1 MRRSVFRK
9 PSLKASFKA
18 RTTGRAKRAVKRAII
33 PGYGKKGTGFIKN
46 PKRSMY
52 NAVYHRTSIDT
63 LKPIKNK
70 KRTTQ
75 GQGSQQSS
83 SSCLWWIFWIVILIL
98 CLANIHITLGILLVC
113 GVVWLLVK
121 LFKKHDKITS
131 SNTVNVD
138 QNDVPNTS
146 KLPTAKPVVHEG
158 NLVAGNKSYN
168 INPKI
173 LPLLYFTDG
182 QLKNIDSEVGEPSA
196 ISINFPVAEGQFQK
210 LNYYPSY
217 SELTPEQRDGFLSW
231 LSTDLSNIP
240 DIGFAFLLLYCLE
253 RHILHDEYLEES
265 LKIISKLQSQINNGS
280 FDYYSSTSIGYIF
293 FIHKRLDLLKYVDLN
308 KCDIKLQILLS
319 HRLSAD
325 QLIALASKVDFRN
338 QHYIK
343 EYPEL
348 FKKAL
353 VEDLKRNFGSEYFE
367 YELSNIQKLKKEPYM
382 FSNYSLRKGNNRPD
396 LLMPDPLSDRKLC
409 HDIYAEL
416 QKAHDQVKGFLE
428 IKRAVESK
436 KDKSKKKIAKPKRI
450 NSKTGYPM
458 STDKQ
463 IRNATEQLKLTRK
476 FLKNNQISSYS
487 SRSSQEKME
496 DLVWNNSAE
505 KMDSADLEYKKG
517 EWDKA
522 EKLWLTCVAINYR
535 AANRLRI
542 MYQKEHRFNDAVQ
555 IIDFA
560 VDSPVLR
567 KINNDSYI
575 TDFKKKLETAEQK
588 SMKHENEDQSKLS
601 EEDLKKLNRDSD
613 YWFKKIETADC
624 KIKLNT

>member
-1 MRRSVFRK
+1 MRRRSVFRK

-353 VEDLKRNFGSEYFE
+353 VENLKRNFGSEYFE

-396 LLMPDPLSDRKLC
+396 LLMPDPLSDKKLC
-409 HDIYAEL
+409 HEIYVKL

-476 FLKNNQISSYS
+476 FLKNNQTNPYK
-487 SRSSQEKME
+487 SRNSQEKME

-560 VDSPVLR
+560 IDSPVLR
-567 KINNDSYI
+567 KVNNDSYV

-601 EEDLKKLNRDSD
+601 EEDFEKLNSDSD
-613 YWFKKIETADC
+613 YWFKKVNNITYS
-624 KIKLNT
+624 

>member
-1 MRRSVFRK
+1 MRRRSVFRK

-70 KRTTQ
+70 KRTIQ

-353 VEDLKRNFGSEYFE
+353 VENLKRNFGSEYFE

-476 FLKNNQISSYS
+476 FLKNNHISSYS

-613 YWFKKIETADC
+613 YWFKKIET
-624 KIKLNT
+624 IKFYV

>member
-1 MRRSVFRK
+1 MRRRSVFRK

-146 KLPTAKPVVHEG
+146 KLPTAKPAVHEG
-158 NLVAGNKSYN
+158 NLVVGNKSYN

-173 LPLLYFTDG
+173 LSLLYFTDG

-325 QLIALASKVDFRN
+325 QLIALASKVNFRN

-409 HDIYAEL
+409 HDIYVEL

-428 IKRAVESK
+428 IKRAVEPETN
-436 KDKSKKKIAKPKRI
+436 KSKKRIAKPKRI

-463 IRNATEQLKLTRK
+463 IKNATEQLKLTRK

-487 SRSSQEKME
+487 SRSSREKME

-560 VDSPVLR
+560 IDSPVLR
-567 KINNDSYI
+567 KVNNDSYV

-601 EEDLKKLNRDSD
+601 EEDFEKLNSDSD
-613 YWFKKIETADC
+613 YWFKKVNNITYS
-624 KIKLNT
+624 

>member
-146 KLPTAKPVVHEG
+146 KLPAAKPVVHEG

-353 VEDLKRNFGSEYFE
+353 VEDLKRNFGSECFE

-409 HDIYAEL
+409 HDIYVEL

-428 IKRAVESK
+428 IKRAVEPETN
-436 KDKSKKKIAKPKRI
+436 KSKKRIAKPKRI

-560 VDSPVLR
+560 IDSPVLR
-567 KINNDSYI
+567 KVNNDSYV

-601 EEDLKKLNRDSD
+601 KEDFEKLNSDSD
-613 YWFKKIETADC
+613 YWFKKVNNITYS
-624 KIKLNT
+624 

>member
-98 CLANIHITLGILLVC
+98 CLANIHITLGILFVC

-138 QNDVPNTS
+138 QNDMPNTS

-217 SELTPEQRDGFLSW
+217 SELTSEQRNGFLTW
-231 LSTDLSNIP
+231 LTTDLSNVP

-265 LKIISKLQSQINNGS
+265 LKIISKLQGQISNGS
-280 FDYYSSTSIGYIF
+280 FDYYSSTSIGYIL

-319 HRLSAD
+319 HKLSAD
-325 QLIALASKVDFRN
+325 QLISLATEVDFRN
-338 QHYIK
+338 RYYIK

-353 VEDLKRNFGSEYFE
+353 IESLKREFGSEYFE

-613 YWFKKIETADC
+613 YWFKKIETV
-624 KIKLNT
+624 KFYV

>member
-1 MRRSVFRK
+1 MRRRSVFRK

-280 FDYYSSTSIGYIF
+280 FDYYSSTSIGYIL

-353 VEDLKRNFGSEYFE
+353 VENLKRNFGSEYFE

-613 YWFKKIETADC
+613 YWFKKIETV
-624 KIKLNT
+624 KFYV

>member
-75 GQGSQQSS
+75 GQGNQQSS

-146 KLPTAKPVVHEG
+146 KLPAAKPVVYEE

-210 LNYYPSY
+210 LSYYPSY
-217 SELTPEQRDGFLSW
+217 SGLTSEQRNGFLTW
-231 LSTDLSNIP
+231 LTTDLSNVP

-265 LKIISKLQSQINNGS
+265 LKIISKLQGQISNGS
-280 FDYYSSTSIGYIF
+280 FDYYSSTSIGYIL

-319 HRLSAD
+319 HKLSAD
-325 QLIALASKVDFRN
+325 QLIALATEVDFRN
-338 QHYIK
+338 RYYIK

-353 VEDLKRNFGSEYFE
+353 IESLKREFGSEYFE

-382 FSNYSLRKGNNRPD
+382 FSNYSLRKGNNQPD

-613 YWFKKIETADC
+613 YWFKKIET
-624 KIKLNT
+624 IKFYV

>member
-1 MRRSVFRK
+1 MRRRSVFRK

-146 KLPTAKPVVHEG
+146 KLPTAKPVVHEE

-217 SELTPEQRDGFLSW
+217 SELAPEQRDVFLSW

-353 VEDLKRNFGSEYFE
+353 VENLKRNFGSEYFE

-613 YWFKKIETADC
+613 YWFKKIETV
-624 KIKLNT
+624 KFYV

>member
-1 MRRSVFRK
+1 MRRRSVFRK

-70 KRTTQ
+70 KRTIQ

-146 KLPTAKPVVHEG
+146 KLPAAKPVVYEE

-325 QLIALASKVDFRN
+325 QLITLASKVDFRN

-353 VEDLKRNFGSEYFE
+353 VEDLKRNFGSECFE

-575 TDFKKKLETAEQK
+575 TDFKNKLETAEQK

-613 YWFKKIETADC
+613 YWFKKIETV
-624 KIKLNT
+624 KFYV

>member
-1 MRRSVFRK
+1 MRRRSVFRK

-46 PKRSMY
+46 PERSMY

-70 KRTTQ
+70 KRTIQ

-182 QLKNIDSEVGEPSA
+182 QLKNIDSEVGEPAA

-353 VEDLKRNFGSEYFE
+353 VENLKRNFGSEYFE

-476 FLKNNQISSYS
+476 FLKINQISSYS

-613 YWFKKIETADC
+613 YWFKKIETV
-624 KIKLNT
+624 KFYV

>member
-1 MRRSVFRK
+1 MRRRSVFRK

-138 QNDVPNTS
+138 QKDVPNTS

-353 VEDLKRNFGSEYFE
+353 VENLKRNFGSEYFE

-613 YWFKKIETADC
+613 YWFKKIETV
-624 KIKLNT
+624 KFYV

>member
-1 MRRSVFRK
+1 MRRRSVFRK

-217 SELTPEQRDGFLSW
+217 SELAPEQRDVFLSW

-325 QLIALASKVDFRN
+325 QLIALATEVDFRN
-338 QHYIK
+338 RYYIK

-353 VEDLKRNFGSEYFE
+353 IESLKREFGSEYFE

-613 YWFKKIETADC
+613 YWFKKIETV
-624 KIKLNT
+624 KFYV

>member
-1 MRRSVFRK
+1 MRRRSVFRK

-70 KRTTQ
+70 KRTIQ

-138 QNDVPNTS
+138 QKDVPNTS

-210 LNYYPSY
+210 LSYYPSY
-217 SELTPEQRDGFLSW
+217 SGLTSEQRNGFLTW
-231 LSTDLSNIP
+231 LTTDLSNVP

-343 EYPEL
+343 EYSEL

-353 VEDLKRNFGSEYFE
+353 VEDLKRNFGSECFE

-613 YWFKKIETADC
+613 YWFKKIETV
-624 KIKLNT
+624 KFYV

>member
-1 MRRSVFRK
+1 MRKRSVFRK

-70 KRTTQ
+70 KRTIQ

-217 SELTPEQRDGFLSW
+217 SGLTSEQRNGFLTW
-231 LSTDLSNIP
+231 LTTDLSNVP

-265 LKIISKLQSQINNGS
+265 LKIISKLQGQISNGS
-280 FDYYSSTSIGYIF
+280 FDYYSSTSIGYIL

-319 HRLSAD
+319 HKLSAD
-325 QLIALASKVDFRN
+325 QLISLATEVDFRN
-338 QHYIK
+338 RYYIK

-353 VEDLKRNFGSEYFE
+353 IESLKREFGSEYFE

-613 YWFKKIETADC
+613 YWFKKIETV
-624 KIKLNT
+624 KFYV

>member
-1 MRRSVFRK
+1 MRRRSVFRK

-217 SELTPEQRDGFLSW
+217 SELAPEQRDVFLSW

-353 VEDLKRNFGSEYFE
+353 VENLKRNFGSEYFE

-382 FSNYSLRKGNNRPD
+382 FSNYSLRKDNNQPD
-396 LLMPDPLSDRKLC
+396 LLMPDLLSDKKLC
-409 HDIYAEL
+409 HEIYVKL

-613 YWFKKIETADC
+613 YWFKKIETV
-624 KIKLNT
+624 KFYV

>member
-1 MRRSVFRK
+1 MRRRSVFRK

-75 GQGSQQSS
+75 SQGSQQSS

-182 QLKNIDSEVGEPSA
+182 RLKNIDSEVGEPSA

-265 LKIISKLQSQINNGS
+265 LKIISKLQNQINNGS

-353 VEDLKRNFGSEYFE
+353 VENLKRNFGSEYFE

-555 IIDFA
+555 IIDYA

-613 YWFKKIETADC
+613 YWFKKIETV
-624 KIKLNT
+624 KFYV

>member
-1 MRRSVFRK
+1 MRRRSVFRK

-146 KLPTAKPVVHEG
+146 KLPTAKPVVHEE

-217 SELTPEQRDGFLSW
+217 SELAPEQRDVFLSW

-265 LKIISKLQSQINNGS
+265 IKIISKLQSQINNGS

-353 VEDLKRNFGSEYFE
+353 VENLKRNFGSEYFE

-567 KINNDSYI
+567 KINSDSYI

-613 YWFKKIETADC
+613 YWFKKIET
-624 KIKLNT
+624 IKFYV

>member
-1 MRRSVFRK
+1 MRRSAFRK

-138 QNDVPNTS
+138 QKDVPNTS

-217 SELTPEQRDGFLSW
+217 SELTPEQRDVFLSW

-265 LKIISKLQSQINNGS
+265 LKIISKLQGQISNGS
-280 FDYYSSTSIGYIF
+280 FDYYSSTSIGYIL

-353 VEDLKRNFGSEYFE
+353 VENLKRNFGSEYFE

-613 YWFKKIETADC
+613 YWFKKIETV
-624 KIKLNT
+624 KFYV

>member
-75 GQGSQQSS
+75 GQGNQQSS

-146 KLPTAKPVVHEG
+146 KLPAAKPVVYEE

-210 LNYYPSY
+210 LSYYPSY
-217 SELTPEQRDGFLSW
+217 SGLTSKQRNGFLTW
-231 LSTDLSNIP
+231 LTTDLSNVP

-265 LKIISKLQSQINNGS
+265 LKIISKLQGQISNGS
-280 FDYYSSTSIGYIF
+280 FDYYSSTSIGYIL

-319 HRLSAD
+319 HKLSAD
-325 QLIALASKVDFRN
+325 QLISLATEVDFRN
-338 QHYIK
+338 RYYIK

-353 VEDLKRNFGSEYFE
+353 IESLKREFGSEYFE

-560 VDSPVLR
+560 VDSLVLR

-575 TDFKKKLETAEQK
+575 TDFKNKPETAEQR

-613 YWFKKIETADC
+613 YWFKKIETV
-624 KIKLNT
+624 KFYV

>member
-75 GQGSQQSS
+75 GQGNQQSS

-146 KLPTAKPVVHEG
+146 KLPAAKPVVYEE

-210 LNYYPSY
+210 LSYYPSY
-217 SELTPEQRDGFLSW
+217 SGLTPEQRDGFLSW

-265 LKIISKLQSQINNGS
+265 LKIISKLQGQISNGS
-280 FDYYSSTSIGYIF
+280 FDYYSSTSIGYIL

-319 HRLSAD
+319 HKLSAD
-325 QLIALASKVDFRN
+325 QLISLATEVDFRN
-338 QHYIK
+338 RYYIK

-353 VEDLKRNFGSEYFE
+353 IESLKREFGSEYFE

-382 FSNYSLRKGNNRPD
+382 FSNYSLRKGNNQPD

-613 YWFKKIETADC
+613 YWFKKIETV
-624 KIKLNT
+624 KFYV

>member
-1 MRRSVFRK
+1 MRRRSVFRK

-70 KRTTQ
+70 KRTIQ

-325 QLIALASKVDFRN
+325 QLIALATEVDFRN
-338 QHYIK
+338 RYYIK

-353 VEDLKRNFGSEYFE
+353 IESLKREFGSEYFE

-382 FSNYSLRKGNNRPD
+382 FSNYSLRKGNNQPD

-613 YWFKKIETADC
+613 YWFKKIET
-624 KIKLNT
+624 IKFYV

>member
-33 PGYGKKGTGFIKN
+33 PGYGKKGIGFIKN

-173 LPLLYFTDG
+173 LPLLYFTDS

-210 LNYYPSY
+210 LSYYPSY
-217 SELTPEQRDGFLSW
+217 SGLTSEQRNGFLTW
-231 LSTDLSNIP
+231 LTTDLSNVP

-265 LKIISKLQSQINNGS
+265 LKIISKLQGQISNGS
-280 FDYYSSTSIGYIF
+280 FDYYSSTSIGYIL

-319 HRLSAD
+319 HKLSAD
-325 QLIALASKVDFRN
+325 QLISLATGVDFRN
-338 QHYIK
+338 RYYIK

-353 VEDLKRNFGSEYFE
+353 IESLKREFGSEYFE

-382 FSNYSLRKGNNRPD
+382 FSNYSLRKGNNQPD

-476 FLKNNQISSYS
+476 FLKNNHISSYS

-575 TDFKKKLETAEQK
+575 TDFKNKLETAEQK

-613 YWFKKIETADC
+613 YWFKKIETV
-624 KIKLNT
+624 KFYV

>member
-1 MRRSVFRK
+1 MRKRSVFRK

-353 VEDLKRNFGSEYFE
+353 VENLKRNFGSEYFE

-613 YWFKKIETADC
+613 YWFKKIETV
-624 KIKLNT
+624 KFYV

>member
-1 MRRSVFRK
+1 MRRSAFRK

-33 PGYGKKGTGFIKN
+33 PGYGKKGIGFIKN

-138 QNDVPNTS
+138 QKDVPNTS

-217 SELTPEQRDGFLSW
+217 SELTPEQRDVFLSW

-265 LKIISKLQSQINNGS
+265 LKIISKLQGQISNGS
-280 FDYYSSTSIGYIF
+280 FDYYSSTSIGYIL

-353 VEDLKRNFGSEYFE
+353 VENLKRNFGSEYFE

-613 YWFKKIETADC
+613 YWFKKIETV
-624 KIKLNT
+624 KFYV

>member
-146 KLPTAKPVVHEG
+146 KLPAAKPVVYEE

-210 LNYYPSY
+210 LSYYPSY
-217 SELTPEQRDGFLSW
+217 SGLTSEQRNGFLTW
-231 LSTDLSNIP
+231 LTTDLSNVP

-265 LKIISKLQSQINNGS
+265 LKIISKLQGQISNGS
-280 FDYYSSTSIGYIF
+280 FDYYSSTSIGYIL

-319 HRLSAD
+319 HKLSAD
-325 QLIALASKVDFRN
+325 QLISLATEVDFRN
-338 QHYIK
+338 RYYIK

-353 VEDLKRNFGSEYFE
+353 IESLKREFGSEYFE

-613 YWFKKIETADC
+613 YWFKKIET
-624 KIKLNT
+624 IKFYV

>member
-1 MRRSVFRK
+1 MRRRSVFRK

-70 KRTTQ
+70 KRTIQ

-138 QNDVPNTS
+138 QKDVPNTS

-210 LNYYPSY
+210 LSYYPSY
-217 SELTPEQRDGFLSW
+217 SGLTSEQRNGFLTW
-231 LSTDLSNIP
+231 LTTDLSNVP

-613 YWFKKIETADC
+613 YWFKKIETV
-624 KIKLNT
+624 KFYV

>member
-146 KLPTAKPVVHEG
+146 KLPAAKPVVYEE

-217 SELTPEQRDGFLSW
+217 SGLTSEQRNGFLTW
-231 LSTDLSNIP
+231 LTTDLSNVP

-265 LKIISKLQSQINNGS
+265 LKIISKLQGQISNGS
-280 FDYYSSTSIGYIF
+280 FDYYSSTSIGYIL

-353 VEDLKRNFGSEYFE
+353 VENLKRNFGSEYFE

-382 FSNYSLRKGNNRPD
+382 FSNYSLRKGNNQPD

-613 YWFKKIETADC
+613 YWFKKIETV
-624 KIKLNT
+624 KFYV

>member
-1 MRRSVFRK
+1 MRRRSVFRK

-146 KLPTAKPVVHEG
+146 KLPTAKPVVHEE

-217 SELTPEQRDGFLSW
+217 SELAPEQRDVFLSW

-353 VEDLKRNFGSEYFE
+353 VENLKRNFGSEYFE

-476 FLKNNQISSYS
+476 FLKINQISSYS

-613 YWFKKIETADC
+613 YWFKKIET
-624 KIKLNT
+624 IKFYV

>member
-1 MRRSVFRK
+1 MRRRSVFRK

-98 CLANIHITLGILLVC
+98 CLANIHITLGILFVC

-231 LSTDLSNIP
+231 LSTDLSNVP

-396 LLMPDPLSDRKLC
+396 LLMPDPLSDKKLC
-409 HDIYAEL
+409 HEIYVKL
-416 QKAHDQVKGFLE
+416 QRAHDQVKGFLE

-436 KDKSKKKIAKPKRI
+436 KDKSKKRIAKPKRI

-463 IRNATEQLKLTRK
+463 IKNATEQLKLTRK
-476 FLKNNQISSYS
+476 FLKINRISSYS
-487 SRSSQEKME
+487 SRSSREKME

-560 VDSPVLR
+560 IDSPVLR
-567 KINNDSYI
+567 KVNNDSYV

-601 EEDLKKLNRDSD
+601 EEDFEKLNSDSD
-613 YWFKKIETADC
+613 YWFKKVNNITYS
-624 KIKLNT
+624 

>member
-18 RTTGRAKRAVKRAII
+18 RTTGRSKIAVKRAII

-75 GQGSQQSS
+75 GQGNQQSS

-98 CLANIHITLGILLVC
+98 CLANIHITLGILAVC
-113 GVVWLLVK
+113 GIVWLIVR
-121 LFKKHDKITS
+121 LFKKHDKINS
-131 SNTVNVD
+131 SNAGNVD
-138 QNDVPNTS
+138 QSVDSTDTPKT
-146 KLPTAKPVVHEG
+146 TAKPVVHEG

-196 ISINFPVAEGQFQK
+196 ISINFPVAKGQFQK
-210 LNYYPSY
+210 LSYYPSY
-217 SELTPEQRDGFLSW
+217 SGLTSEQRNVFLTW
-231 LSTDLSNIP
+231 LATDLSNVP

-265 LKIISKLQSQINNGS
+265 LKIISKLQGQISNGS

-319 HRLSAD
+319 HKLSAD
-325 QLIALASKVDFRN
+325 QLISLATEVDFRN
-338 QHYIK
+338 RYYIK

-353 VEDLKRNFGSEYFE
+353 IESLKREFGSEYFE

-428 IKRAVESK
+428 IKRAVEPK

-463 IRNATEQLKLTRK
+463 IKNATEQLELTRK
-476 FLKNNQISSYS
+476 FLKNNQTNPYK
-487 SRSSQEKME
+487 SRNSQEKIE
-496 DLVWNNSAE
+496 DWFWNNSAE
-505 KMDSADLEYKKG
+505 KMDNADLEYKKG

-522 EKLWLTCVAINYR
+522 EKLWLACVAINYR

-560 VDSPVLR
+560 IDSPVLR
-567 KINNDSYI
+567 KVNNDSYV

-601 EEDLKKLNRDSD
+601 KEDFEKLNSDSD
-613 YWFKKIETADC
+613 YWFKKVNNITYS
-624 KIKLNT
+624 

>member
-70 KRTTQ
+70 KRTIQ

-325 QLIALASKVDFRN
+325 QLIALATEVDFRN
-338 QHYIK
+338 RYYIK

-353 VEDLKRNFGSEYFE
+353 IESLKREFGSEYFE

-382 FSNYSLRKGNNRPD
+382 FSNYSLRKGNNQPD

-613 YWFKKIETADC
+613 YWFKKIET
-624 KIKLNT
+624 IKFYV

>member
-146 KLPTAKPVVHEG
+146 KLPTAKPVVHEE

-353 VEDLKRNFGSEYFE
+353 VENLKRNFGLEYFE

-382 FSNYSLRKGNNRPD
+382 FSNYSLRKGNNQPD

-613 YWFKKIETADC
+613 YWFKKIET
-624 KIKLNT
+624 IKFYV

>member
-1 MRRSVFRK
+1 MRRRSVFRK

-98 CLANIHITLGILLVC
+98 CLANIHITLGILFVC

-217 SELTPEQRDGFLSW
+217 SELTPEQRDGFLRW

-325 QLIALASKVDFRN
+325 QLISLATEVDFRN
-338 QHYIK
+338 RYYIK

-353 VEDLKRNFGSEYFE
+353 IESLKREFGSEYFE

-396 LLMPDPLSDRKLC
+396 LLMPDPLSDKKLC
-409 HDIYAEL
+409 HEIYVKL
-416 QKAHDQVKGFLE
+416 QRAHDQVKGFLE

-463 IRNATEQLKLTRK
+463 IKNATEQLKLTRK

-560 VDSPVLR
+560 IDSPVLR
-567 KINNDSYI
+567 KVNNDSYV

-601 EEDLKKLNRDSD
+601 EEDFEKLNSDSD
-613 YWFKKIETADC
+613 YWFKKVNNITYS
-624 KIKLNT
+624 

>member
-1 MRRSVFRK
+1 MRRRSVFRK

-75 GQGSQQSS
+75 GQGNQQSS

-158 NLVAGNKSYN
+158 NLVAENKSYN

-325 QLIALASKVDFRN
+325 QLISLATEVDFRN

-382 FSNYSLRKGNNRPD
+382 FSNYSLRKDNNRPD

-409 HDIYAEL
+409 HDIYVEL

-436 KDKSKKKIAKPKRI
+436 KDKSKKRIAKPKRI

-463 IRNATEQLKLTRK
+463 IKNATEQLKLTRK
-476 FLKNNQISSYS
+476 FLKINRISSYS

-560 VDSPVLR
+560 IDSPVLR
-567 KINNDSYI
+567 KVNNDSYV

-601 EEDLKKLNRDSD
+601 EEDFEKLNSDSD
-613 YWFKKIETADC
+613 YWFKKVNNITYS
-624 KIKLNT
+624 

>member
-33 PGYGKKGTGFIKN
+33 PGYGKKGIGFIKN

-75 GQGSQQSS
+75 GQGNQQSS

-113 GVVWLLVK
+113 GVVWLIVR

-146 KLPTAKPVVHEG
+146 KLPAAKPVVYEE

-210 LNYYPSY
+210 LSYYPSY
-217 SELTPEQRDGFLSW
+217 SGLTSEQRNGFLTW
-231 LSTDLSNIP
+231 LTTDLSNVP

-265 LKIISKLQSQINNGS
+265 LKIISKLQGQISNGS
-280 FDYYSSTSIGYIF
+280 FDYYSSTSIGYIL

-319 HRLSAD
+319 HKLSAD
-325 QLIALASKVDFRN
+325 QLISLATGVDFRN
-338 QHYIK
+338 RYYIK

-353 VEDLKRNFGSEYFE
+353 IESLKREFGSEYFE

-613 YWFKKIETADC
+613 YWFKKIETV
-624 KIKLNT
+624 KFYV

>member
-1 MRRSVFRK
+1 MRRRSVFRK

-70 KRTTQ
+70 KRTIQ

-113 GVVWLLVK
+113 GVVWLIVR

-353 VEDLKRNFGSEYFE
+353 VENLKRNFGSEYFE

-613 YWFKKIETADC
+613 YWFKKIETV
-624 KIKLNT
+624 KFYV

>member
-138 QNDVPNTS
+138 QNNVPNTS

-613 YWFKKIETADC
+613 YWFKKIETV
-624 KIKLNT
+624 KFYV

>member
-1 MRRSVFRK
+1 MRRRSVFRK

-265 LKIISKLQSQINNGS
+265 LKIISKLQSQVNNGS

-353 VEDLKRNFGSEYFE
+353 VEDLKRNFGSECFE

-613 YWFKKIETADC
+613 YWFKKIETV
-624 KIKLNT
+624 KFYV

>member
-1 MRRSVFRK
+1 MRRRSVFRK

-70 KRTTQ
+70 KRTIQ

-353 VEDLKRNFGSEYFE
+353 VENLKRNFGSEYFE

-613 YWFKKIETADC
+613 YWFKKIETV
-624 KIKLNT
+624 KFYV

>member
-33 PGYGKKGTGFIKN
+33 PGYGKKDTGFIKN

-75 GQGSQQSS
+75 GQGNQQSS

-138 QNDVPNTS
+138 QNNVPNTS

-217 SELTPEQRDGFLSW
+217 SGLTSEQRNGFLTW
-231 LSTDLSNIP
+231 LTTDLSNVP

-265 LKIISKLQSQINNGS
+265 LKIISKLQGQISNGS
-280 FDYYSSTSIGYIF
+280 FDYYSSTSIGYIL

-353 VEDLKRNFGSEYFE
+353 VENLKRNFGSEYFE

-613 YWFKKIETADC
+613 YWFKKIDTV
-624 KIKLNT
+624 KFYV